1 MKTLIYVALT
11 LALLTYVVSCNK
23 PNHEDKMIGLTKE
36 AADKF
41 HNPKNSFCPE
51 AKLAFIDSIIKLGP
65 NDLLTLA
72 LQKSERSNL
81 LLQLGQPKASASLLN
96 TVLKEND
103 LAGSLQERLCDDLG
117 LAYLRV
123 GEQTNCI
130 TNHNAEMCIF
140 PIRKGGVHKDFSGSR
155 AAIKIYENL
164 LKKHPEDLESRWLA
178 NIAYMTL
185 GEYPDEVPKEILI
198 PNLGAH
204 DDMEVKPFEDV
215 AKGLGLD
222 TKDQAGG
229 AILEDFNND
238 GYIDIIK
245 SCWDINEPMKYF
257 RNKGDGTFEDISK
270 KSGINKFKGGL
281 NTMQTDYNND
291 GLKDVFVLRGAWLG
305 EFGDQPNSLLKNNG
319 DGTFTDVTIES
330 GLLSF
335 HPTQTATWNDFN
347 NDGWLDVFIGNES
360 GSNWNFQ
367 GQHKCEFYINN
378 KNGTFTNVADKAF
391 CDIDAFVKGV
401 TSGDFNNDGLKD
413 IFVSTMNGRKY
424 LLRNN
429 GIVNGGISFHD
440 VADEA
445 GLNDEKHNTF
455 PTWFWDYDND
465 GWLDIFVCDYTF
477 VRPLSFYAALE
488 NLGSPQKYT
497 GQPFLYHNNHDGT
510 FTNVT
515 NDIGLYKTAFAMGSN
530 FGDIDNDGYLDF
542 YLGTG
547 NPSYK
552 SLVPNKMFKN
562 IEGKKFAD
570 VTSSAKVGNL
580 QKGHGVGFAD
590 MDNDGD
596 QDIFIE
602 MGGAY
607 TGDAYQNS
615 FFLNPGQNNNNW
627 LSIKLEGTK
636 SNKAAIGT
644 QIKIT
649 FTENGKKRSVYRDV
663 NSGGSFGSSTLN
675 REIGIGQAKMIDEL
689 EIKWHGSGLAQIF
702 KNISPNQFIKIT
714 EGQKEFKAI
723 KLKPL
728 AFKRSHSTITICGG
742 TQL

>member
-1 MKTLIYVALT
+1 MKTLLNAAITMAI
-11 LALLTYVVSCNK
+11 LLCILSCNK
-23 PNHEDKMIGLTKE
+23 QRHEEKMLDIIKE
-36 AADKF
+36 TSIKF
-41 HNPKNSFCPE
+41 YNANNSFCPE
-51 AKLAFIDSIIKLGP
+51 ARLTFIDSIIKFNQSDNTSL
-65 NDLLTLA
+65 NLN
-72 LQKSERSNL
+72 KNERSGL
-81 LLQLGQPKASASLLN
+81 LLQLGQSKVASNLLQSLLI
-96 TVLKEND
+96 ENNNM
-103 LAGSLQERLCDDLG
+103 GQNFNERLQVELR
-117 LAYLRV
+117 LAYLRT

-130 TNHNAEMCIF
+130 INHGAEMCIF
-140 PIRKGGVHKDFSGSR
+140 PIKKGGVHKDFSGSR
-155 AAIKIYENL
+155 AAIKEYENI
-164 LKKHPEDLESRWLA
+164 LKKHPEDLETRWLT

-185 GEYPDEVPKEILI
+185 GEYPENVPKEFLI
-198 PNLGAH
+198 PNLGER

-222 TKDQAGG
+222 TKDMAGG
-229 AILEDFNND
+229 TIMEDFDND

-245 SCWDINEPMKYF
+245 SCMDINTSMKYF
-257 RNKGDGTFEDISK
+257 KNNGDGSFTDISER
-270 KSGINKFKGGL
+270 SRICKFKGGL
-281 NTMQTDYNND
+281 NITQTDYNND
-291 GLKDVFVLRGAWLG
+291 GFKDIFVLRGAWFG
-305 EFGDQPNSLLKNNG
+305 EFGNQPNSLLKNNG
-319 DGTFTDVTIES
+319 DGTFSDVTIES

-335 HPTQTATWNDFN
+335 HPTQAATWNDFN
-347 NDGWLDVFIGNES
+347 NDGWLDLFIGNES
-360 GSNWNFQ
+360 GSNGNFQ
-367 GQHKCEFYINN
+367 IRHKCELYINN
-378 KNGTFTNVADKAF
+378 KNGTFSNVASKAF

-413 IFVSTMNGRKY
+413 IYISTMNGKKY

-429 GIVNGGISFHD
+429 GIVNGNISFKD

-477 VRPLSFYAALE
+477 NRALSFYAALE
-488 NLGSPQKYT
+488 NLCTPEKYT

-515 NDIGLYKTAFAMGSN
+515 KVIGLNKTAFAMGAN
-530 FGDIDNDGYLDF
+530 FGDIDNDGFLDF

-562 IEGKKFAD
+562 IEGRKFAD

-580 QKGHGVGFAD
+580 QKGHGIGFAD

-596 QDIFIE
+596 QDVFIE

-636 SNKAAIGT
+636 SNNAAIGT
-644 QIKIT
+644 KIKVT
-649 FTENGKKRSVYRDV
+649 FIENGKKRSVYRDV

-675 REIGIGQAKMIDEL
+675 REIGIGQAKTIDEL
-689 EIKWHGSGLAQIF
+689 EIKWHGSGLIQTF
-702 KNISPNQFIKIT
+702 KNISPNKFIKIT
-714 EGQKEFKAI
+714 EGQNEYKII
-723 KLKPL
+723 KLKRL
-728 AFKRSHSTITICGG
+728 NFKHSHSNITVCSGV
-742 TQL
+742 